1 MVQRVWAEVFRCVN
15 VWKSVLK
22 SSNTIPVALSDSG
35 DSRIL
40 IKSVKMIE
48 CWKLGFRKFFVYFSG
63 LVRGIF
69 VFLST
74 KIGNEMSNKK
84 LSVVFE
90 DERLRSM
97 TKIRCVMV
105 FNATIIVT
113 RLNSLYRNHF

>member
-48 CWKLGFRKFFVYFSG
+48 CWKLGLLKFFVYFSG
-63 LVRGIF
+63 LVRDIF

-74 KIGNEMSNKK
+74 KIGNEMSNK
-84 LSVVFE
+84 
-90 DERLRSM
+90 
-97 TKIRCVMV
+97 
-105 FNATIIVT
+105 
-113 RLNSLYRNHF
+113 